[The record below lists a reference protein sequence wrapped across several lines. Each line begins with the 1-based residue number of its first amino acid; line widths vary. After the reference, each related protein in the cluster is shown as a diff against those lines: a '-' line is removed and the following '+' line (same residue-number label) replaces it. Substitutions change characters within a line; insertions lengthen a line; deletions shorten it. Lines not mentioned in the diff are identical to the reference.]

1 MFADIEDTIN
11 FQQRSLK
18 SLESVPWG
26 YDGFVSVEFFRGCST
41 PIRVTSVSVDN
52 FEELLN
58 WVDDGR
64 EYLYMDLEW
73 RPDRKGEQHRPCLF
87 QIGSSKGALVIRH
100 PTDLPASLP
109 LLDFLNS
116 HKFYMK
122 GMGQDRLK
130 LQLLYGNDI
139 DLSRFTDIEKTML
152 GPLGASLNFQAM
164 VNQWSSKD
172 LSAQFKNKS
181 ISRSNWEAPTLK
193 TGQVLYAAF
202 DVVSLHE
209 VVNGLLAYIKEH
221 PSEMQ
226 TNGKQPNRGPANRRC
241 RKKGKMTAQSGS
253 GSQAAVKVR
262 RAQKKTN
269 AATQSVAAVQP
280 VAPLQT
286 PGKVRRAQKKTNA
299 PLQTPGKCITARKQ
313 NQQPSPMEHVLV
325 EEEILWL

>member
-41 PIRVTSVSVDN
+41 PIRVTSVSADN
-52 FEELLN
+52 FEELLS

-164 VNQWSSKD
+164 VNQWSSKE
-172 LSAQFKNKS
+172 LSAQFKNKKIS
-181 ISRSNWEAPTLK
+181 ISNWEAPTLK

-209 VVNGLLAYIKEH
+209 VVKGLRAYIKEH
-221 PSEMQ
+221 PAAMISD
-226 TNGKQPNRGPANRRC
+226 NSSWKRRKSAP
-241 RKKGKMTAQSGS
+241 KKGMKGKK
-253 GSQAAVKVR
+253 KV
-262 RAQKKTN
+262 
-269 AATQSVAAVQP
+269 
-280 VAPLQT
+280 
-286 PGKVRRAQKKTNA
+286 
-299 PLQTPGKCITARKQ
+299 
-313 NQQPSPMEHVLV
+313 
-325 EEEILWL
+325 